1 MVLFQHQ
8 ELNKRLI
15 AHMNEPVS
23 ENEKRVVWGWG
34 VAVKNPDDSSGFD
47 NLTPFHIF

>member
-1 MVLFQHQ
+1 MALFKPQ

-23 ENEKRVVWGWG
+23 EKGGMRLV
-34 VAVKNPDDSSGFD
+34 VKNPDDSLGFD
-47 NLTPFHIF
+47 NLTPLHIF